1 MRPARIWD
9 SGFRGRLTRAGIGT
23 IEAMLALVILT
34 SALLGL
40 AASALHAD
48 NIMKSAHRRTAA
60 IDQARI
66 QIEELL
72 AQPYD
77 SINSGAA
84 VADRVTMDWTVTD
97 RSRTK
102 EIVFVYQY
110 TLRSQTWVDTI
121 SAALSRP

>member
-1 MRPARIWD
+1 
-9 SGFRGRLTRAGIGT
+9 
-23 IEAMLALVILT
+23 
-34 SALLGL
+34 
-40 AASALHAD
+40 
-48 NIMKSAHRRTAA
+48 MKSAHRRTAA

-77 SINSGAA
+77 SINSGNA
-84 VADRVTMDWTVTD
+84 VADRVTMDWTITD

-110 TLRSQTWVDTI
+110 TIRSQTWVDTI